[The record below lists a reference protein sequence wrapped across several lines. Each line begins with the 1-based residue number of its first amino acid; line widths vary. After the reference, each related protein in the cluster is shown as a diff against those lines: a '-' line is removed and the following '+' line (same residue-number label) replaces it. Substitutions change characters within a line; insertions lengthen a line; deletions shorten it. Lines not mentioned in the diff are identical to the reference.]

1 MEGVDYAWD
10 PPTPAGLVA
19 AGKWFACRYAGAGS
33 PGKWL
38 TRGEADALAAAQI
51 PLVANVEGAANGLLG
66 GYSAGRYWASVADK
80 AFRALGMPASKPVY
94 LSVDFPMTDAQW
106 PAVRAALEGA
116 ADVLGPLRV
125 GVYGSYATIGHAVG
139 SGAAR
144 WFWQTYAWSGGQWHP
159 AAHIR
164 QYRNHVPLAGGTVDL
179 CRSMTVDFGQWIPG
193 GADMPITAT
202 DVQAILNA
210 DQVPNPYSDAATNPK
225 ITVASAL
232 KGAASADAQVRALAS
247 RFDAFTKSG
256 IPSQFLAIDNRLDV
270 IEQALAKVIAAPPS
284 PPPAGPTAADIA
296 RELIAQLSGHG
307 VV

>member
-10 PPTPAGLVA
+10 RPTPAGLVA
-19 AGKWFACRYAGAGS
+19 AGKRFVGRYAGAGS

-38 TRGEADALAAAQI
+38 TGGEADALATVGI
-51 PLVANVEGAANGLLG
+51 PLVANVEGAADGLLG

-80 AFRALGMPASKPVY
+80 AFRALGMPANRPIY

-106 PAVRAALEGA
+106 PAVKQALLGA
-116 ADVLGPLRV
+116 ADVIGRERV
-125 GVYGSYATIGHAVG
+125 GVYGGYVTIGHAVG

-144 WFWQTYAWSGGQWHP
+144 WFFQTYAWSGGQWHP
-159 AAHIR
+159 AVHIR
-164 QYRNHVPLAGGTVDL
+164 QYRNHVALAGGTVDL

-232 KGAASADAQVRALAS
+232 KGGASADAQVRALAS
-247 RFDAFTKSG
+247 RFDAFTKSA
-256 IPSQFLAIDNRLDV
+256 IPAQFLAVDNRLDV
-270 IEQALAKVIAAPPS
+270 IEQALAKVIATPP
-284 PPPAGPTAADIA
+284 PAPPAGPSAADIA
-296 RELIAQLSGHG
+296 RELITQLSGRG
-307 VV
+307 AV